1 MYNEYE
7 VTEAEYN
14 EIKQQYLERKIN
26 IDQVYHVKELNVI
39 YTFNYTS
46 RSTLSIIETK
56 IIDGK
61 KEVVSKE
68 KYIDGVL
75 HSKTYYNG
83 EFSIKKIYNDADELD
98 RTYYKK
104 NDILHRTDGPAVEYN
119 DKKYNGHFYVDG
131 TWINDRFFNKMV
143 KNIKNGRIIH
153 ILNNYDYNELLTI
166 KSMVQEIGN
175 KEELDVVNKYILIRK
190 LEGESW

>member
-7 VTEAEYN
+7 VTETEYN
-14 EIKQQYLERKIN
+14 KIKQQYLERKIN

-46 RSTLSIIETK
+46 RSTLSILETK
-56 IIDGK
+56 IVDGK

-68 KYIDGVL
+68 KYIDGAL
-75 HSKTYYNG
+75 HSKTYYDG

-104 NDILHRTDGPAVEYN
+104 NDILHRTDGPAVEYEN
-119 DKKYNGHFYVDG
+119 KKYVGHFYVDG
-131 TWINDRFFNKMV
+131 TWVNNRFFNKMV

-153 ILNNYDYNELLTI
+153 ILNNYNYKDLLII
-166 KSMVQEIGN
+166 KTMVEEIGN

-190 LEGESW
+190 LEGES

>member
-26 IDQVYHVKELNVI
+26 IDRIYYVKELNVM

-46 RSTLSIIETK
+46 RSTLTIIETK
-56 IIDGK
+56 IVDGK

-104 NDILHRTDGPAVEYN
+104 NDILHRTDGPAVEYS
-119 DKKYNGHFYVDG
+119 DKKHNGHFYVDG
-131 TWINDRFFNKMV
+131 TWVNDRFFNKMV

-153 ILNNYDYNELLTI
+153 ILNNYNYKDLLII
-166 KSMVQEIGN
+166 KTMVEEIGN
-175 KEELDVVNKYILIRK
+175 KEELDAVNKYILIRK
-190 LEGESW
+190 LEGEN

>member
-26 IDQVYHVKELNVI
+26 TDRIYYVKELNVM

-68 KYIDGVL
+68 KYIDGAL

-104 NDILHRTDGPAVEYN
+104 NGILHRSDGPAVEYEN
-119 DKKYNGHFYVDG
+119 KKYVGHFYVDG
-131 TWINDRFFNKMV
+131 TWVNDRFFNKMV

-153 ILNNYDYNELLTI
+153 ILNNYSYNELLTI

-175 KEELDVVNKYILIRK
+175 KEELDAVNKYILIRK
-190 LEGESW
+190 LEGEN

>member
-26 IDQVYHVKELNVI
+26 IDRIYYVKELNVM

-68 KYIDGVL
+68 KYIDGAL

-119 DKKYNGHFYVDG
+119 DKKHNGHFYVDG
-131 TWINDRFFNKMV
+131 TWVNDRFFNKMV

-153 ILNNYDYNELLTI
+153 ILNNYGYNELLTI

-175 KEELDVVNKYILIRK
+175 KEELDAVNKYILIRK
-190 LEGESW
+190 LEGES

>member
-14 EIKQQYLERKIN
+14 EIKQQYLEGKIN
-26 IDQVYHVKELNVI
+26 IDRIYYVKELNVM
-39 YTFNYTS
+39 YTFNYIPRGVLT
-46 RSTLSIIETK
+46 IIETK
-56 IIDGK
+56 IVDGK

-68 KYIDGVL
+68 KYIDGAL

-104 NDILHRTDGPAVEYN
+104 NDILHRTDGPAVEYEN
-119 DKKYNGHFYVDG
+119 KKCVGHFYVDG
-131 TWINDRFFNKMV
+131 TWVNDRFFNKMV

-153 ILNNYDYNELLTI
+153 ILNNYNYKDLLII
-166 KSMVQEIGN
+166 KSIVQEIGN
-175 KEELDVVNKYILIRK
+175 KEELDSVNKHILIKK
-190 LEGESW
+190 LEGEN

>member
-26 IDQVYHVKELNVI
+26 IDRIYYVKELNVM

-68 KYIDGVL
+68 KYIDGAL

-104 NDILHRTDGPAVEYN
+104 NDILHRTDGPAVEYEN
-119 DKKYNGHFYVDG
+119 KKCVGHFYVDG
-131 TWINDRFFNKMV
+131 TWVNDRFFNKMV

-190 LEGESW
+190 LEGES

>member
-68 KYIDGVL
+68 KYIDGAL

-104 NDILHRTDGPAVEYN
+104 NGILHRSDGPAVEYEN
-119 DKKYNGHFYVDG
+119 KKYVGHFYVDG
-131 TWINDRFFNKMV
+131 TWVNDRFFNKMV

-190 LEGESW
+190 LEGEN

>member
-14 EIKQQYLERKIN
+14 KIKQQYLERKIN
-26 IDQVYHVKELNVI
+26 TDRIYYVKELNVM

-61 KEVVSKE
+61 KEVISKE
-68 KYIDGVL
+68 KYIAGAL

-83 EFSIKKIYNDADELD
+83 EFSVKKIYNDANELD

-104 NDILHRTDGPAVEYN
+104 NDILHRTDGPAVEYEN
-119 DKKYNGHFYVDG
+119 KKYVGHFYVDG
-131 TWINDRFFNKMV
+131 TWVNDRFFNKMV

-153 ILNNYDYNELLTI
+153 ILNNYSYNELLTI

-175 KEELDVVNKYILIRK
+175 KEELDAVNKYILIRK
-190 LEGESW
+190 LEGEN

>member
-14 EIKQQYLERKIN
+14 EMKQQYLERKIN
-26 IDQVYHVKELNVI
+26 IDRIYYVKELNVM

-46 RSTLSIIETK
+46 RSTLTIIETK
-56 IIDGK
+56 IVDGK

-68 KYIDGVL
+68 KYIDGAL

-83 EFSIKKIYNDADELD
+83 EFSVKKIYNDADELD

-104 NDILHRTDGPAVEYN
+104 NGILHRSDGPAVEYEN
-119 DKKYNGHFYVDG
+119 KKYVGHFYVDG
-131 TWINDRFFNKMV
+131 TWVNDRFFNKMV

-190 LEGESW
+190 LEGEN

>member
-14 EIKQQYLERKIN
+14 EMKQQYLERKIN
-26 IDQVYHVKELNVI
+26 IDQIYYVKELNVM

-68 KYIDGVL
+68 KYIDGTL

-104 NDILHRTDGPAVEYN
+104 NGILHRSDGPAVEYN
-119 DKKYNGHFYVDG
+119 DKKHVGHFYVDG
-131 TWINDRFFNKMV
+131 TWVNDRFFNKMV

-153 ILNNYDYNELLTI
+153 ILNNYNYKDLLII
-166 KSMVQEIGN
+166 KSIVQEIGN
-175 KEELDVVNKYILIRK
+175 KEELDAVNKYILIRK
-190 LEGESW
+190 LEGEN

>member
-26 IDQVYHVKELNVI
+26 TDRIYYVKELNVM

-68 KYIDGVL
+68 TYIDGAL
-75 HSKTYYNG
+75 YSKTYYNG
-83 EFSIKKIYNDADELD
+83 EFSMKKIYNDADELD

-104 NDILHRTDGPAVEYN
+104 NDRLHRTDGPAIEYEN
-119 DKKYNGHFYVDG
+119 EKHVGHFYVDG
-131 TWINDRFFNKMV
+131 TCVNDIFFNKMV

-153 ILNNYDYNELLTI
+153 ILNNYNYKELLII
-166 KSMVQEIGN
+166 KTMVEEIGD
-175 KEELDVVNKYILIRK
+175 KKELDEVNKHILIKK
-190 LEGESW
+190 LEGKSW

>member
-14 EIKQQYLERKIN
+14 EMKQQYLERKIN
-26 IDQVYHVKELNVI
+26 IDRIYYVKELNVM

-68 KYIDGVL
+68 KYIDGAL
-75 HSKTYYNG
+75 LSKIYYNG

-131 TWINDRFFNKMV
+131 VLVNDRFFNKMV

-153 ILNNYDYNELLTI
+153 ILNNYNYKYLMII
-166 KSMVQEIGN
+166 KTMVEEIGD
-175 KEELDVVNKYILIRK
+175 KKELDEVNKYILIRK
-190 LEGESW
+190 LEGES

>member
-26 IDQVYHVKELNVI
+26 IDRIYYVKELNVM

-46 RSTLSIIETK
+46 RSTLTIIETK
-56 IIDGK
+56 IVDGK

-68 KYIDGVL
+68 KYIDGAL
-75 HSKTYYNG
+75 HSK
-83 EFSIKKIYNDADELD
+83 
-98 RTYYKK
+98 TYYKK

-119 DKKYNGHFYVDG
+119 DKKHNGHFYVDG
-131 TWINDRFFNKMV
+131 TWVNDRFFNKMV

-153 ILNNYDYNELLTI
+153 ILNNYGYNELLTI

-190 LEGESW
+190 LEGEN

>member
-14 EIKQQYLERKIN
+14 KIKQQYLERKIN
-26 IDQVYHVKELNVI
+26 TDRIYYVKELNVM

-68 KYIDGVL
+68 KYIDGAL

-104 NDILHRTDGPAVEYN
+104 NGILHRSDGPAVEYEN
-119 DKKYNGHFYVDG
+119 KKYVGHFYVDG
-131 TWINDRFFNKMV
+131 TWVNDRFFNKMV

-153 ILNNYDYNELLTI
+153 ILNNYSYNELLTI

-175 KEELDVVNKYILIRK
+175 KEELDAVNKYILIRK
-190 LEGESW
+190 LEGEN

>member
-7 VTEAEYN
+7 VTKAEYN

-26 IDQVYHVKELNVI
+26 IDQIYYVKELNVM

-46 RSTLSIIETK
+46 RSTLTIIETK
-56 IIDGK
+56 IVDGK

-68 KYIDGVL
+68 KYIDGAL

-104 NDILHRTDGPAVEYN
+104 NDILHRTDGPAVEYEN
-119 DKKYNGHFYVDG
+119 KKCVGHFYVDG
-131 TWINDRFFNKMV
+131 TWVNDRFFNKMV

-153 ILNNYDYNELLTI
+153 ILNNYDYNKLLTI

-190 LEGESW
+190 LEGES

>member
-68 KYIDGVL
+68 KYID
-75 HSKTYYNG
+75 
-83 EFSIKKIYNDADELD
+83 
-98 RTYYKK
+98 
-104 NDILHRTDGPAVEYN
+104 
-119 DKKYNGHFYVDG
+119 
-131 TWINDRFFNKMV
+131 
-143 KNIKNGRIIH
+143 
-153 ILNNYDYNELLTI
+153 
-166 KSMVQEIGN
+166 
-175 KEELDVVNKYILIRK
+175 
-190 LEGESW
+190 

>member
-26 IDQVYHVKELNVI
+26 IDRIYYVKELNVM

-56 IIDGK
+56 IIDSK

-68 KYIDGVL
+68 KYIDGAL
-75 HSKTYYNG
+75 H
-83 EFSIKKIYNDADELD
+83 
-98 RTYYKK
+98 
-104 NDILHRTDGPAVEYN
+104 
-119 DKKYNGHFYVDG
+119 
-131 TWINDRFFNKMV
+131 
-143 KNIKNGRIIH
+143 
-153 ILNNYDYNELLTI
+153 
-166 KSMVQEIGN
+166 
-175 KEELDVVNKYILIRK
+175 
-190 LEGESW
+190 

>member
-7 VTEAEYN
+7 ITEVEYN
-14 EIKQQYLERKIN
+14 KIKQQYLERKIN
-26 IDQVYHVKELNVI
+26 IDRIYYIKELNVM

-61 KEVVSKE
+61 KEVISKE
-68 KYIDGVL
+68 KYIDGAL

-83 EFSIKKIYNDADELD
+83 EFSVKKIYNDANELD

-104 NDILHRTDGPAVEYN
+104 NDILHRTDGPAVEYEN
-119 DKKYNGHFYVDG
+119 KKYVGHFYVDG
-131 TWINDRFFNKMV
+131 TWVNDRFFNKMV

-175 KEELDVVNKYILIRK
+175 KEELDEVNKHILIRK
-190 LEGESW
+190 LEGES

>member
-26 IDQVYHVKELNVI
+26 TDRIYYVKELNVM

-104 NDILHRTDGPAVEYN
+104 NDILHRTDGPAVEYEN
-119 DKKYNGHFYVDG
+119 KKYVGHFYVDG
-131 TWINDRFFNKMV
+131 TWVNDRFFNKMV

-153 ILNNYDYNELLTI
+153 ILNNYNYKDLLII
-166 KSMVQEIGN
+166 KSIVQEIGN

-190 LEGESW
+190 LEGES

>member
-7 VTEAEYN
+7 VTESEYN
-14 EIKQQYLERKIN
+14 EIKKQYLERKIN
-26 IDQVYHVKELNVI
+26 IDRIYYVKELNVM

-46 RSTLSIIETK
+46 RSTLTIIETK
-56 IIDGK
+56 IVDGK

-104 NDILHRTDGPAVEYN
+104 NDILHRTDGPAVEYS
-119 DKKYNGHFYVDG
+119 DKKHNGHFYVDG
-131 TWINDRFFNKMV
+131 TWVNDRFFNKMV
-143 KNIKNGRIIH
+143 KNIKNGKIIH
-153 ILNNYDYNELLTI
+153 ILNNYNYKDLLII
-166 KSMVQEIGN
+166 KTMVEEIGN
-175 KEELDVVNKYILIRK
+175 KEELDAVNKYILIRK
-190 LEGESW
+190 LEGEN

>member
-98 RTYYKK
+98 RIYYKK

-119 DKKYNGHFYVDG
+119 DKKHVGHFYVDG
-131 TWINDRFFNKMV
+131 TWVNDRFFNKMV

-153 ILNNYDYNELLTI
+153 ILNNYNYKYLMII
-166 KSMVQEIGN
+166 KTMVEEIGD
-175 KEELDVVNKYILIRK
+175 KKELDEVNKYILIRK
-190 LEGESW
+190 LEGES

>member
-26 IDQVYHVKELNVI
+26 IDRIYYVKELNVM

-119 DKKYNGHFYVDG
+119 DKKHNGHFYVDG
-131 TWINDRFFNKMV
+131 TWVNDRFFNKMV

-153 ILNNYDYNELLTI
+153 ILNNYNYKDLLII
-166 KSMVQEIGN
+166 KTMVEEIGN
-175 KEELDVVNKYILIRK
+175 KEELDAVNKYILIRK
-190 LEGESW
+190 LEGES